1 MVVRTPRIWS
11 VCIAALLGAAA
22 GCSSDDSND
31 GGDASDDADDGDDDA
46 DDGDDNGT
54 DDDGADDDDGSDD
67 GGVGPYTIE
76 WGPVTV
82 GPGVESTQCI
92 RKRLPTDRAIRVGQ
106 IENNLGLASHH
117 MIVYRLAD
125 GDETDAPEDC
135 LPFVDVLDPEAGAPL
150 AVTQKAEETIAL
162 PQGVAFTLEPGQ
174 LIRIELHY
182 INATEEPQ
190 ELRASSTFIELPE
203 DEFEQE
209 ADFLFVG
216 NPDIELPAF
225 LGEGQPDVITL
236 GPTFLPLPQEL
247 DDVNIF
253 AITGHQHQWGIDV
266 QVSQAADEDD
276 EGAPIYAPENF
287 QWDEPETTYHDPP
300 LNMAAGTGFKFT
312 CDWQNFSD
320 EQVGFGESVN
330 DEMCFFWA
338 YYYPS
343 RGAKICAHTDQ
354 FMGGIDVCC
363 PSEEDAEICALI
375 PFFLGQ

>member
-1 MVVRTPRIWS
+1 MAVLTPRFWS
-11 VCIAALLGAAA
+11 IGLAAFLAAA
-22 GCSSDDSND
+22 ACGSDSDPP
-31 GGDASDDADDGDDDA
+31 GGDDGEDDGS
-46 DDGDDNGT
+46 DGAGE
-54 DDDGADDDDGSDD
+54 DDGADGDGGEDDGSDD
-67 GGVGPYTIE
+67 GGSGDGTYRID
-76 WGPVTV
+76 WGPLMAE
-82 GPGVESTQCI
+82 PGFEDTRCVVKS
-92 RKRLPTDRAIRVGQ
+92 LPTDRPIRVSEIVNQ
-106 IENNLGLASHH
+106 LGTASHH
-117 MIVYRLAD
+117 MIVYRVT
-125 GDETDAPEDC
+125 DEEERPEPFACD
-135 LPFVDVLDPEAGAPL
+135 PFVDVLDPSRGAPL
-150 AVTQKAEETIAL
+150 AVTQKQEETIAL
-162 PQGVAFTLEPGQ
+162 PPGVAFTLQPGQ
-174 LIRIELHY
+174 LIRIELHF
-182 INATEEPQ
+182 INATDEPQ
-190 ELRASSTFIELPE
+190 ELRASTTFVELPE
-203 DEFEQE
+203 AEFEQE

-216 NPDIELPAF
+216 NPDIDLPAYP
-225 LGEGQPDVITL
+225 GEGQPDVITL